1 MEYQTEFEGNQQT
14 NFFSFQQAGSIRKG
28 DYCMLLDHPTRIAD
42 INLSKPGKHGA
53 AKVHFVGV
61 DLFTNKKY

>member
-1 MEYQTEFEGNQQT
+1 
-14 NFFSFQQAGSIRKG
+14 
-28 DYCMLLDHPTRIAD
+28 MLLDHPTRIAD

-53 AKVHFVGV
+53 AKVYFVGV